1 MGMVFC
7 RGCGKEIHETAP
19 TCPHCGA
26 PQSAQS
32 LSSTSLKS
40 QTVAGLLCA
49 FLGAF
54 GAHRFYLG
62 KIASGVLYLL
72 FFWTGIPSFI
82 AFIELIIIVFS
93 SPQKWAAKYNNG
105 QLMPPVNVFL
115 KVLVLIV
122 PVIFMTFIIGL
133 LAAITIPQF
142 SAYRE
147 KSYCVASKAEL
158 KTAYTCAQAFFVDN
172 PTATNFSSVQL
183 DACNSSTTSAIEIIS
198 GHPNNLIISSKHGGC
213 KTTYYINSEGYIS
226 EELPY
231 SSAQE
236 PADSAPTAVPDQT
249 SEMTVWS
256 PSFDCTKASSN
267 AELLICSSEELATAD
282 VALAQVYEAVM
293 SRTDDKQALK
303 QEQLAWLKNERDVCT
318 DEDTMLKVYQ
328 ERIEQL
334 STR

>member
-26 PQSAQS
+26 PQSAQD

-122 PVIFMTFIIGL
+122 PVIFIIFIIGL
-133 LAAITIPQF
+133 LASITIPQY

-147 KSYCVASKAEL
+147 RSYCVASKAEL
-158 KTAYTCAQAFFVDN
+158 KTAYTCAQAFFADN
-172 PTATNFSSVQL
+172 PTATNFSSAKF
-183 DACNSSTTSAIEIIS
+183 DACNASTTSAIEIIS
-198 GHPNNLIISSKHGGC
+198 GHPDNLIISSKHSGC
-213 KTTYYINSEGYIS
+213 KTTYYINSSGNIS

-231 SSAQE
+231 SSTPVPSA
-236 PADSAPTAVPDQT
+236 SAPAATPDQT
-249 SEMTVWS
+249 SEMTIRS
-256 PSFDCTKASSN
+256 PSFDCAKASGD
-267 AELLICSSEELATAD
+267 AELLICSNEKLAEAD
-282 VALAQVYEAVM
+282 VALAQVYKAVM
-293 SRTDDKQALK
+293 ARTADKQALK

-318 DEDTMLKVYQ
+318 DEDAMLKVYQ

>member
-1 MGMVFC
+1 
-7 RGCGKEIHETAP
+7 
-19 TCPHCGA
+19 
-26 PQSAQS
+26 
-32 LSSTSLKS
+32 
-40 QTVAGLLCA
+40 
-49 FLGAF
+49 
-54 GAHRFYLG
+54 
-62 KIASGVLYLL
+62 
-72 FFWTGIPSFI
+72 
-82 AFIELIIIVFS
+82 
-93 SPQKWAAKYNNG
+93 
-105 QLMPPVNVFL
+105 MPPVNVFL

-122 PVIFMTFIIGL
+122 PVIFIIGI
-133 LAAITIPQF
+133 LAAIAIPQF
-142 SAYRE
+142 SAYRA
-147 KSYCVASKAEL
+147 KSYCALSKAEL
-158 KTAYTCAQAFFVDN
+158 KTAYTCAQAFFADN

-236 PADSAPTAVPDQT
+236 PEASAPTAVPDQT

-303 QEQLAWLKNERDVCT
+303 REQLAWLKNERDVCT
-318 DEDTMLKVYQ
+318 DEDAMLKVYQ